1 MMDEQR
7 LGADDAMEPSTPI
20 VRPYALTGG
29 RTRGR
34 TIDLPLEA
42 QVVAT
47 EGATTRTSHLST
59 EQQRII
65 ELAIT
70 PLSVAEVAAL
80 VKVPLGVVRV
90 LVSDLSEDGLLQVGG
105 GYAMSSTGYT
115 PEERG
120 EMGAPAGPN
129 SNDILLLE
137 RVLHGLRDI

>member
-7 LGADDAMEPSTPI
+7 LGADDAMEHSTPI

-34 TIDLPLEA
+34 TLDLPLEA

-47 EGATTRTSHLST
+47 EGASTRASHLSS
-59 EQQRII
+59 EQRRIV

-70 PLSVAEVAAL
+70 PLSVAEVAAFIKL
-80 VKVPLGVVRV
+80 PVGVVRV
-90 LVSDLSEDGLLQVGG
+90 LVSDLAEDKFLQVGG

-115 PEERG
+115 AEERDVI
-120 EMGAPAGPN
+120 GAPAGPT

>member
-34 TIDLPLEA
+34 SIDLPLEA

-47 EGATTRTSHLST
+47 EGATNRTSHLGR

-70 PLSVAEVAAL
+70 PLSVVEIASM
-80 VKVPLGVVRV
+80 VKVPIGVVRV
-90 LVSDLSEDGLLQVGG
+90 LVSDLAEDGLLQVGG
-105 GYAMSSTGYT
+105 GHAMSSTGYT
-115 PEERG
+115 VEERT
-120 EMGAPAGPN
+120 EVGAPAGPN